1 LSARAVSEPVIP
13 GRPAEPVAP
22 AQVGDVPKAKILIV
36 DDDERT
42 TLAVSTV
49 LEDLGQTLV
58 VAHSGEEA
66 LKYLLHDDFALI
78 LLDLHMPGMDGYET
92 AALVRARKRT
102 RHIPIVFL
110 TAVFRDNSHL
120 LQAYSA
126 GAVDMMYKPVDPV
139 MLRSKVAV
147 FVDLYLNKAEVQR
160 EAELRHRLQEEN
172 FRVRTE
178 KLVAEQALRR
188 TQERQEAI
196 LKSLPVCFYSRA
208 AQPPFD
214 VQFVSGTVEQV
225 TSYPASAFLEDPN
238 FGFSRVHPEDAG
250 RVKDAHAAA
259 IKTGSYSC
267 EFRWRCADGST
278 RVFLDQGV
286 LAPSVDGHA
295 RELFGTILDITE
307 QRLLEQQLIQAQKME
322 AVGQLTGGIAHD
334 FNNLL
339 TVVLGN
345 LDLMERHATGN
356 ERMQRQFAAMRHAA
370 ERGQNLTGQL
380 LAFSRRQHLN
390 PETLDVNA
398 LVRGFEPLIRRVL
411 GENITLTITLGEE
424 TPACEVDAPQLET
437 SLLNLAVNAR
447 DAMPDGGEIT
457 LTVQRVEYA
466 EELVAQYSEAAPG
479 PWIVISVSDSGLGMP
494 QHVVT
499 RAFEPFFTTK
509 DPGKGSGLGLSQVYG
524 FVRQS
529 GGFVT
534 LTSVVEEGTQ
544 ISIYLPPSAKPLTQR
559 ALREHPEAVASGSE
573 TVLLVEDDAAV
584 LTLTSE
590 MLHDLGYRVITAAD
604 ANSAL
609 DILRNGQTIDLIFTD
624 VVMREKSG
632 VQLAKE
638 AREMRPGV
646 KILLTSG
653 YTGEALTRHKPDS
666 LDLPIIAKPF
676 RQADLGARLR
686 KILDEDAL
694 AAAQD

>member
-1 LSARAVSEPVIP
+1 MMPV
-13 GRPAEPVAP
+13 EPVASSQLED
-22 AQVGDVPKAKILIV
+22 APKAKILIV

-42 TLAVSTV
+42 KLAVSNV

-58 VAHSGEEA
+58 IAHSGEEA
-66 LKYLLHDDFALI
+66 LRHLLHDDVAVV

-92 AALVRARKRT
+92 AALIRARKRT

-139 MLRSKVAV
+139 MLRSKVSV
-147 FVDLYLNKAEVQR
+147 FVDLFLKHAEIKR
-160 EAELRHRLQEEN
+160 EAELRVRLQEEN

-208 AQPPFD
+208 AQPPFE
-214 VQFVSGTVEQV
+214 VLFVSGPVEQV
-225 TSYPASAFLEDPN
+225 TGYAPSCFLEDPE
-238 FGFSRVHPEDAG
+238 FGFSRIHPEDAG
-250 RVKDAHAAA
+250 RVKDCHAAA
-259 IKTGSYSC
+259 VKTGSYSC
-267 EFRWRCADGST
+267 EFRWRQPDGST
-278 RVFLDQGV
+278 HVFLDQGV

-295 RELFGTILDITE
+295 REIFGTILDITE
-307 QRLLEQQLIQAQKME
+307 QRLLEQQLVQAQKME

-345 LDLMERHATGN
+345 LDLMERHAGGN
-356 ERMQRQFAAMRHAA
+356 ERMQRQLSAMRHAA

-380 LAFSRRQHLN
+380 LAFSRRQHLH

-411 GENITLTITLGEE
+411 GENVALKVTLDDEM
-424 TPACEVDAPQLET
+424 PACEVDAAQLET

-457 LTVQRVEYA
+457 LALRRLEHAEDLIVQH
-466 EELVAQYSEAAPG
+466 SDAAAG
-479 PWIVISVSDSGLGMP
+479 PWIAISMSDSGVGMP
-494 QHVVT
+494 AHVAA

-524 FVRQS
+524 FVHQS
-529 GGFVT
+529 GGYVT
-534 LTSVVEEGTQ
+534 LSSTVGEGTR
-544 ISIYLPPSAKPLTQR
+544 ISIYLPPSTKPLTQR
-559 ALREHPEAVASGSE
+559 AARKTAAVAAEGSE

-590 MLHDLGYRVITAAD
+590 MLQDLGYRVITAAD
-604 ANSAL
+604 ADSAL
-609 DILRNGQTIDLIFTD
+609 DILRNGQGIDLIFTD

-632 VQLAKE
+632 VQLARE
-638 AREMRPGV
+638 AREMRPDV

-653 YTGEALTRHKPDS
+653 YTGESLSRHKPDS

-686 KILDEDAL
+686 KILDEDAAE
-694 AAAQD
+694 AAGD